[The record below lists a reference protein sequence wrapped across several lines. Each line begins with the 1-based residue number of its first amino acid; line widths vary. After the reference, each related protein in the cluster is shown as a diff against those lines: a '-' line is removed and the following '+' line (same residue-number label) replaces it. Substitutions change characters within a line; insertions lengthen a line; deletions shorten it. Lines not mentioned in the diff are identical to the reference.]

1 MARVLQH
8 LGAGQ
13 PRAGGKPV
21 AHDVGDEL
29 RPALPPQVGRDHGAV
44 GGADQPAD
52 LLDARRDAAV
62 HLAGAEHGVRLAALA
77 GATMDVAGRGQVDE
91 DGAGDAAERLAPA
104 DDAGNGLLVHAVLQ
118 RHDEAVGR
126 QVLPDQHRC
135 PGRVVGLH
143 AHEGDVDRL
152 LLGELLHLGQV
163 ERAHRHGEFGDLLGV
178 RDAQPVRL
186 HVVDVLGPGI
196 DERHVLARPRHVRAR
211 IPADRSRP
219 DDGNLAA
226 HALLPACP
234 TCRG

>member
-1 MARVLQH
+1 
-8 LGAGQ
+8 
-13 PRAGGKPV
+13 
-21 AHDVGDEL
+21 
-29 RPALPPQVGRDHGAV
+29 
-44 GGADQPAD
+44 
-52 LLDARRDAAV
+52 
-62 HLAGAEHGVRLAALA
+62 
-77 GATMDVAGRGQVDE
+77 MDVAGRGQVDD
-91 DGAGDAAERLAPA
+91 DGAGDAAQRLAPA

-126 QVLPDQHRC
+126 QVLPDQHRR

-163 ERAHRHGEFGDLLGV
+163 QRAHRHGELGDVLGV

-196 DERHVLARPRHVRAR
+196 DERHVLARLRHVRAR

-234 TCRG
+234 LQAKVARAGCRTTTAALRERGQPRAPLAGHPRITRFLLEKAGSSRGVPSSGPKGGSPSREATMPAT